1 MKIAVVDDDKAI
13 CEAIAQLITN
23 QESEAEVCQFSSG
36 KEMLETGEN
45 FAISFLDI
53 AMEEMSGLELAGKLR
68 QEQERKGWVKSILIF
83 ITGYREYMEEAFDV
97 NAFHYLVKP
106 IDEEKFSKVFRRA
119 WKEVSALEEQSKKY
133 IVIKNSGTQQKI
145 YLKDIYYIESSNKKV
160 IYHTKN
166 GRFDT
171 YGKMEELEKEYDSA
185 FDMYDRLAAYYEE
198 NDYNSVQ
205 HKRSARYEILL
216 NYVRKYHKEKEDLFR
231 EVLTYDYYLRE
242 NAKSRPGFAGEY
254 PVTKDVARAFY
265 ETEEETH
272 EYLTDYGK
280 YDRNQMRKMTHL
292 EYFKLTDTYILF
304 DYQNRNPLN
313 QEARV
318 CKIEKIKL

>member
-1 MKIAVVDDDKAI
+1 M
-13 CEAIAQLITN
+13 
-23 QESEAEVCQFSSG
+23 
-36 KEMLETGEN
+36 
-45 FAISFLDI
+45 
-53 AMEEMSGLELAGKLR
+53 
-68 QEQERKGWVKSILIF
+68 
-83 ITGYREYMEEAFDV
+83 
-97 NAFHYLVKP
+97 
-106 IDEEKFSKVFRRA
+106 
-119 WKEVSALEEQSKKY
+119 
-133 IVIKNSGTQQKI
+133 
-145 YLKDIYYIESSNKKV
+145 
-160 IYHTKN
+160 TKHW
-166 GRFDT
+166 
-171 YGKMEELEKEYDSA
+171 
-185 FDMYDRLAAYYEE
+185 E